1 MVTGVSHYLLVSYP
15 SPQLLYRY
23 LKGRSPFIID
33 STLSIYCLYWWARYC
48 LRHCG
53 QYKNE
58 GWLMYKNLEGS
69 SIKNISGILSP
80 SISWWVPCPS
90 ALAFLPV
97 PIIGFSSLLSVLCV
111 CLALLFPPLGV
122 VSFFPQC
129 FPHCHPPQLSQLLY
143 PILFPA
149 LGIPTFSL
157 RHSSNITSSWG
168 LSWSPLTVND

>member
-122 VSFFPQC
+122 VSFL
-129 FPHCHPPQLSQLLY
+129 PPVFSSLPSPATQPTSLSHSFSCLGNSYLFLKTLFKYHLLVRSFL
-143 PILFPA
+143 I
-149 LGIPTFSL
+149 
-157 RHSSNITSSWG
+157 SSDS
-168 LSWSPLTVND
+168 